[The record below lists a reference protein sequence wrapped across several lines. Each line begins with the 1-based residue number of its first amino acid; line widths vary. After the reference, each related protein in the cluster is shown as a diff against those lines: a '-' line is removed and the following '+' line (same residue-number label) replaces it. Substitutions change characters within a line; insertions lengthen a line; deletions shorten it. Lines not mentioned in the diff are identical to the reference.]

1 MEWLFV
7 KVIKL
12 PREEAENRLEI
23 YDGQHLMRK
32 IAFGIGLAIVAALF
46 VLLMALLILLM
57 LEICGVISQGYGYS
71 VAMSAIFW
79 PLAGALV
86 LAIVFDLIGRKLQP
100 NN

>member
-1 MEWLFV
+1 MNVL
-7 KVIKL
+7 KL
-12 PREEAENRLEI
+12 SSEEAAVRIERYEEK
-23 YDGQHLMRK
+23 HWMRK

-86 LAIVFDLIGRKLQP
+86 LAIVFGWIGRKLQP